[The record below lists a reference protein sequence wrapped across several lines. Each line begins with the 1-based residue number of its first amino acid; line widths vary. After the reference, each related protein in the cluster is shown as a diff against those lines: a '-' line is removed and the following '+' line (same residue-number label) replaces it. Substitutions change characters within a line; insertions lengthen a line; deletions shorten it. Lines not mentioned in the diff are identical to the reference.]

1 MEWGKAPVDW
11 ARQADRKDAVVAL
24 RVEAV
29 HRGVVGG
36 RGSAAPLST
45 FLEAALGKTEAEV
58 RKYAYAMQIEVQRL
72 AREEQASDKLRADLR
87 RLLDDHPK
95 EAEAGHTGALS
106 PSELA
111 GLVPAMKL
119 EGMVRYGL
127 PYATANTAWDALR
140 SNHPEFAERTDAELF
155 EAFQQTGQGITST
168 FGDLW

>member
-1 MEWGKAPVDW
+1 MRCPSMALIRTVSSPV
-11 ARQADRKDAVVAL
+11 
-24 RVEAV
+24 
-29 HRGVVGG
+29 
-36 RGSAAPLST
+36 
-45 FLEAALGKTEAEV
+45 
-58 RKYAYAMQIEVQRL
+58 
-72 AREEQASDKLRADLR
+72 
-87 RLLDDHPK
+87 
-95 EAEAGHTGALS
+95 
-106 PSELA
+106 PS